1 MTCSRTGL
9 EERIFSWNRKSDRS
23 GEDSDQFV
31 TTVSLSP
38 ERSCLGPHRNVLILS
53 EGMVTM
59 SKDLSHSSTSY
70 RFYQTEGQ
78 VSSTQ
83 MDGGQTTFKVE
94 QNSLLPWLL
103 VALHWWALSHWGSH
117 YCLAFWLAHLPATLP
132 TPPVSPLPP
141 PPVGLISSIH
151 LDLSK
156 VWFHLFSFSL
166 YNFL

>member
-9 EERIFSWNRKSDRS
+9 GERIFSWNRKSERS

-31 TTVSLSP
+31 ITVSPSP

-53 EGMVTM
+53 EGVVTM

-78 VSSTQ
+78 VSNTQ

-151 LDLSK
+151 LDFSK